1 MNIGLLPVGEP
12 LLATRAAEDVL
23 RDLLHAHVPRLRARA
38 RCRRLGLRLGEL
50 ARGLLQAHAE
60 AGEHDLDV
68 LGLAEVV
75 GGGVV
80 LEAVAV
86 VGAEHLGAELA
97 LLRVGLVFE
106 VLCGKFR
113 LKVDIA

>member
-1 MNIGLLPVGEP
+1 MQIRLLPIGEP
-12 LLATRAAEDVL
+12 LFAARAGEHVL
-23 RDLLHAHVPRLRARA
+23 RDLLHAHVPRLRARG
-38 RCRRLGLRLGEL
+38 RRLGLRLGEL

-106 VLCGKFR
+106 VLCRKGTS
-113 LKVDIA
+113 